1 MQKQFYIISPCAV
14 CDGRRSSPKHFLS
27 KAASHVELASQFAAP
42 SILHE
47 AQQLQIQHGDQQNTY
62 GQIELDADQEL
73 RNTDS
78 HSQISQL
85 PFMQE

>member
-62 GQIELDADQEL
+62 GQIELDADQET

-85 PFMQE
+85 SFMQE